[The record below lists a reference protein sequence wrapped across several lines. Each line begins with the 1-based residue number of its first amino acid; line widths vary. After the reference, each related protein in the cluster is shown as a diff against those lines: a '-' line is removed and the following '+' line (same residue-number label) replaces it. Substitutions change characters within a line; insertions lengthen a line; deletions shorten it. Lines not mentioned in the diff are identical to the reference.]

1 MISSISQELSEERAA
16 WINALFAKRGH
27 LQPVVEVV
35 EDRTGSIVM
44 FEVVERKVEMP
55 K

>member
-35 EDRTGSIVM
+35 ENKQGSMVM